1 MAANG
6 VSLPPSFFGDTSTYR
21 ANYAAA
27 TYGGFE

>member
-6 VSLPPSFFGDTSTYR
+6 VSLPPTFFGNTSSFR
-21 ANYAAA
+21 PNYAAA